1 MADADVATL
10 KLSEVARRCGV
21 DASLLRTLAEDGLL
35 SGIVRSSN
43 GHVYMRDDAVPTW
56 HQLHDIVETA
66 LVRHAQAAQSALA
79 RVRVEVEAVDND
91 LQMLLDDPG
100 SELGDDLISLR
111 TYPDAREK
119 TSLTSALGR
128 LERASWRVR
137 IYSDALR
144 HIREVG

>member
-1 MADADVATL
+1 MANADVATL

-21 DASLLRTLAEDGLL
+21 EASLLRTLAEDGLL
-35 SGIVRSSN
+35 SGTVRSSN
-43 GHVYMRDDAVPTW
+43 GHLYMREDAVPTW
-56 HQLHDIVETA
+56 HQLEHVVETA

-91 LQMLLDDPG
+91 LQMVLDDPG
-100 SELGDDLISLR
+100 AELGDDLISLR
-111 TYPDAREK
+111 TYPDVREK
-119 TSLTSALGR
+119 TPLTSALGR

-144 HIREVG
+144 RIREVG